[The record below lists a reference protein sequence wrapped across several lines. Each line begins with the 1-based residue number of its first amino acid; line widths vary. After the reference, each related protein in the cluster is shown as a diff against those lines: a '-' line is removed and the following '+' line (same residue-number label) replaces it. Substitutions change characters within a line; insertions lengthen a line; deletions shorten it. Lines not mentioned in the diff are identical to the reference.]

1 MPPDFDELVGEVDPG
16 ERRRLRRAHDLLIAA
31 GPPAELP
38 PSLRVPPG
46 AADDT
51 PDVVRVLPRGFLP
64 PRRVAAAVVLAAAL
78 ALAMFGAGF
87 LVGDRGKD
95 FESVRI
101 VSMHGTGLQRDA
113 RASLELGEKD
123 ASGNWPMLLRVR
135 GLPELKS
142 PRGYYEVLL
151 TRDGE
156 PIAPCGSF
164 RVHAGTTQVALNAPY
179 ELRRFDGWVV
189 VVHERGHVEDPPVV
203 LVSAV

>member
-46 AADDT
+46 AADT

-87 LVGDRGKD
+87 LVGDRGED

>member
-1 MPPDFDELVGEVDPG
+1 VPPEFDELVGEVDPG

-38 PSLRVPPG
+38 PSLRAPPG
-46 AADDT
+46 AADT
-51 PDVVRVLPRGFLP
+51 PDVVLVLPRGFLP
-64 PRRVAAAVVLAAAL
+64 PRRVAAAVVVAAAL

-87 LVGDRGKD
+87 LVGDRGEG

-164 RVHAGTTQVALNAPY
+164 RVHAGTTQVSLNAPY
-179 ELRRFDGWVV
+179 ELREFDGWVV
-189 VVHERGHVEDPPVV
+189 VVHARGHIDDPPVV